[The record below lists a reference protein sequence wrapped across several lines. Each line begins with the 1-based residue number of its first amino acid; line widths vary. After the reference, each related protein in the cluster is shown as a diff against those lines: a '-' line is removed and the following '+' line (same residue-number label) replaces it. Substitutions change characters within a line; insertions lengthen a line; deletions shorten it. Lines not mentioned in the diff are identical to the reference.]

1 MWALASPLL
10 AEFENEV
17 ARSVFQPD
25 RIGPLDELINV
36 FELEEVARKKL
47 AQPLYNHIAGGV
59 SAEYTLRRNR
69 EFFTRITF
77 RPRMLVD
84 VSEMDL
90 SIALFGSKLFAQG
103 LSIIIKK
110 QY

>member
-36 FELEEVARKKL
+36 FELEEVARKNWH
-47 AQPLYNHIAGGV
+47 NHFTTTSPAVLVQSTPYGV
-59 SAEYTLRRNR
+59 
-69 EFFTRITF
+69 I
-77 RPRMLVD
+77 
-84 VSEMDL
+84 VSF
-90 SIALFGSKLFAQG
+90 SPVSLFVPEC
-103 LSIIIKK
+103 
-110 QY
+110 